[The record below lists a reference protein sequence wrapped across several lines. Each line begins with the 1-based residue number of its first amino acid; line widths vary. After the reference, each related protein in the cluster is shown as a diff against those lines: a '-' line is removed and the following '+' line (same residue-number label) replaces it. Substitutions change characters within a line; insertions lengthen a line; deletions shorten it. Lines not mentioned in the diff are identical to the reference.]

1 MRNSP
6 RIHPGRFLK
15 EDILEFNNLAVTEA
29 ARLLDVPPMR
39 LSDILE
45 EKTAISPNM
54 AIRIS
59 KVFGGT
65 PDIWLRLQLKYDL
78 SHALENFEEQGADLQ
93 EFHYA

>member
-1 MRNSP
+1 MRNNL

-15 EDILEFNNLAVTEA
+15 EDILEFNNLAVTDG
-29 ARLLDVPPMR
+29 ARLLGIPDAD

-45 EKTAISPNM
+45 EKTAISPDL

-65 PDIWLRLQLKYDL
+65 PDIWLRLQMKYDL
-78 SHALENFEEQGADLQ
+78 SDALEHFDAQGADLQ